1 MKETVEFLQKAGTFY
16 LATVEGDQPHVR
28 PFGAVNVFESRLYLI
43 TNNQKPV
50 YAQLKANPKLEICA
64 MADGKWIRISAE
76 SVPDSRDEAVA
87 SMLEANPSLKAMY
100 SVGDGIVEV
109 FYLKNATATISSFTE
124 APVTYTF

>member
-1 MKETVEFLQKAGTFY
+1 MGVGT
-16 LATVEGDQPHVR
+16 
-28 PFGAVNVFESRLYLI
+28 
-43 TNNQKPV
+43 
-50 YAQLKANPKLEICA
+50 
-64 MADGKWIRISAE
+64 KWIRISAE